1 MTMTDFDIL
10 GIGNAIV
17 DVLAPADDAFLDRED
32 LVKGSMT
39 LIDADRADALYG
51 RMAAGVE
58 ASGGSAAN
66 TLAGL
71 ASLGA
76 RAAFVGRVR
85 DDDLGKVFAHDIR
98 AVGVAFDTPAATE
111 GPGTARCLVMVTPDA
126 QRTMATYL
134 GACVG
139 LGPDDVDPEKVAAA
153 EITYLEGYL
162 WDPENGKAAF
172 RKAITCA
179 HEAGRRVALSL
190 SDAFCV
196 HRWRGEFLDLLS
208 NGAVDILF
216 ANESEIAALFE
227 TGDFDTALQ
236 AARALGI
243 TAALTRSE
251 KGSVAI
257 AGDEVHVIDAVT
269 PEKIVDS
276 TGAGDLFAAGFLFG
290 LTRDLGLARA
300 ARLGSLCAAE
310 VLAHYGPRP
319 QVTLADFVAGR
330 Y

>member
-1 MTMTDFDIL
+1 MTASRFDVL

-17 DVLAPADDAFLDRED
+17 DVLSPADDAFLDREG

-39 LIDADRADALYG
+39 LIDAAAAEALYG

-66 TLAGL
+66 TLAGI
-71 ASLGA
+71 AGLGGA
-76 RAAFVGRVR
+76 AAFVGRVR
-85 DDDLGKVFAHDIR
+85 DDALGKVFAHDIR
-98 AVGVAFDTPAATE
+98 AVGVSFESAAASE

-139 LGPDDVDPEKVAAA
+139 LGPDDVDPGLVASA

-196 HRWRGEFLDLLS
+196 HRWRAEFLDLVS
-208 NGAVDILF
+208 AGGVDILF
-216 ANESEIAALFE
+216 ANEGEISALFE

-236 AARALGI
+236 ATRALGI

-251 KGSVAI
+251 KGSVI
-257 AGDEVHVIDAVT
+257 LGGDEVHVIDAAV
-269 PEKIVDS
+269 PEKVIDS
-276 TGAGDLFAAGFLFG
+276 TGAGDLYAAGFLFG
-290 LTRDLGLARA
+290 LTHDLGLARS

-310 VLAHYGPRP
+310 VLSHYGPRP
-319 QVTLADFVAGR
+319 QVNLADFVVGR